1 MNSTPSLS
9 STCLLVTREGMG
21 SGAPELELA
30 LLGKYLGL
38 LLAGD
43 LPPRALCFY
52 TEGVMLVCEGSP
64 LLGALR
70 SLAARGARLLVCTTC
85 LDFYGLRD
93 RLRVGTACAMPDIL
107 NAQLE
112 AEKVITI

>member
-1 MNSTPSLS
+1 MTDRASMASTVI
-9 STCLLVTREGMG
+9 LLTREGMG

-43 LPPRALCFY
+43 LVPRALCLY
-52 TEGVMLVCEGSP
+52 TEGVHLVCEGSTALEP
-64 LLGALR
+64 LRALE
-70 SLAARGARLLVCTTC
+70 ARGARLLVCTTC

-93 RLRVGTACAMPDIL
+93 RVRVGTPCAMPDIL

-112 AEKVITI
+112 AEKVVTI